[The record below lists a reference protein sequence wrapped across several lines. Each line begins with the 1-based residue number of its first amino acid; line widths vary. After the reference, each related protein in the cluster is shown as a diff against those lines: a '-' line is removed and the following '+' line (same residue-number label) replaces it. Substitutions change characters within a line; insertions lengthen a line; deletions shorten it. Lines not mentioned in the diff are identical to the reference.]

1 MPSAEVCAAAAR
13 IAHDVTHHGRSLE
26 AAATV
31 HLPDEY
37 RRKSETREIA
47 WGAIRW
53 WFHYDRLLS
62 NQLLHRPL
70 RKRDR
75 ILRSLMI
82 CGLYQLDHLNE
93 PDYAVTSGTVDAAVL
108 LGAPKAKGLVNAV
121 LRARLRDP
129 GNRADDADPTTPT
142 PSWLTELIR
151 HDWPEDWRAVLS
163 AFNQKPPMSLRVN
176 TRQCSRD
183 DYLRL
188 LDSHGVKASACPL
201 SPWGVTLKTPVNVQ
215 DLLGFENG
223 MVSVQDTAAQMTPL
237 LCTPVAGARVLDACA
252 APGGKTTH
260 LLEQFP
266 DLGSLTAL
274 DLPTRCQ
281 AIEENL
287 TRLGLSAKIMATDLL
302 DGDAWWDKVPFDLIL
317 LDAPCSGTGVIRRH
331 PDIRHH
337 RQPRDIARYVE
348 RQQKMMRQLWGLL
361 APGGAL
367 VYVTCSI
374 LRQEND
380 EVVLDLCEHHADA
393 QLRDLDLP
401 GAIQTRCGAQFLP
414 DKDKDGLF
422 YASVH
427 KEG

>member
-1 MPSAEVCAAAAR
+1 MPTAEVCAAAAR

-26 AAATV
+26 VAASV
-31 HLPDEY
+31 HLPDAL

-62 NQLLHRPL
+62 NELLHRPL
-70 RKRDR
+70 HKRDR
-75 ILRSLMI
+75 ILHSLMI

-108 LGAPKAKGLVNAV
+108 LGAAKAKGLVNAV
-121 LRARLRDP
+121 LRARLRDSQ
-129 GNRADDADPTTPT
+129 NRSDDADPVMAT
-142 PSWLTELIR
+142 PSWLVELIR
-151 HDWPEDWRAVLS
+151 DNWPDDWRAVLT

-176 TRQCSRD
+176 AQQSSRE

-188 LDSHGVKASACPL
+188 LDSHGVRASACPL
-201 SPWGVTLKTPVNVQ
+201 SPWGVTLETPVHVQ

-223 MVSVQDTAAQMTPL
+223 TVSVQDTAAQMTPL
-237 LCTPVAGARVLDACA
+237 LCTPAAGARVLDACA

-266 DLGSLTAL
+266 KLGSLDAL
-274 DLPTRCQ
+274 DLPERCY

-287 TRLGLSAKIMATDLL
+287 IRLGLSANVVPADLL
-302 DGDAWWDKVPFDLIL
+302 DVDTWWDRIPFDLVL
-317 LDAPCSGTGVIRRH
+317 LDVPCSGTGVIRRH

-337 RQPRDIARYVE
+337 RRPRDIARYAE
-348 RQQKMMRQLWGLL
+348 RQKKMLRQLWNLL
-361 APGGAL
+361 SPGGEL

-374 LRQEND
+374 LSQEND
-380 EVVLDLCEHHADA
+380 EVVLDLCAHHDDA
-393 QLRDLDLP
+393 QLRQLDLP
-401 GAIQTRCGAQFLP
+401 GAIQTGCGVQFLP
-414 DKDKDGLF
+414 DGDKDGLY
-422 YASVH
+422 YASMR
-427 KEG
+427 KG

>member
-1 MPSAEVCAAAAR
+1 MPAAEVCAAAAR

-26 AAATV
+26 VAANV
-31 HLPDEY
+31 HLPDAF

-62 NQLLHRPL
+62 NKLLHRPL
-70 RKRDR
+70 HKRDR
-75 ILRSLMI
+75 ILHSLMI

-108 LGAPKAKGLVNAV
+108 LGAAKAKGLVNAV
-121 LRARLRDP
+121 LRARLRDSQ
-129 GNRADDADPTTPT
+129 NDSDDANPVMAT
-142 PSWLTELIR
+142 PSWLVELIR
-151 HDWPEDWRAVLS
+151 ENWPDDWRAVLTT
-163 AFNQKPPMSLRVN
+163 FNQKPPMNLRVN
-176 TRQCSRD
+176 VQQSSRE

-188 LDSHGVKASACPL
+188 LDSHGVRASACPL
-201 SPWGVTLKTPVNVQ
+201 SPWGVTLETPVHVQ

-223 MVSVQDTAAQMTPL
+223 VVSVQDTAAQMTPL

-266 DLGSLTAL
+266 NLGSLDAL
-274 DLPTRCQ
+274 DLPERCYT
-281 AIEENL
+281 IEENL
-287 TRLGLSAKIMATDLL
+287 TRLGLSAKVVPADLL
-302 DGDAWWDKVPFDLIL
+302 DIDTWWDKIPFDLVL

-337 RQPRDIARYVE
+337 RRPRDIARYAE
-348 RQQKMMRQLWGLL
+348 RQKKMLGRLWNLL
-361 APGGAL
+361 APGGEL

-374 LRQEND
+374 LSQEND
-380 EVVLDLCEHHADA
+380 EVVLDLCARHDDA
-393 QLRDLDLP
+393 QLRELELP
-401 GAIQTRCGAQFLP
+401 GAIQTSCGIQFLP
-414 DKDKDGLF
+414 DADKDGLY
-422 YASVH
+422 YASMR
-427 KEG
+427 KG

>member
-1 MPSAEVCAAAAR
+1 MPTAEVCAAAAR

-26 AAATV
+26 VAASV
-31 HLPDEY
+31 HLPDAL

-62 NQLLHRPL
+62 NELLHRPL
-70 RKRDR
+70 HKRDR
-75 ILRSLMI
+75 ILHSLMI

-108 LGAPKAKGLVNAV
+108 LGAAKAKGLVNAV
-121 LRARLRDP
+121 LRARLRDSQ
-129 GNRADDADPTTPT
+129 NRSDDADPVMAT
-142 PSWLTELIR
+142 PSWLVELIR
-151 HDWPEDWRAVLS
+151 DNWPDDWRAVLT

-176 TRQCSRD
+176 AQQSSRE

-188 LDSHGVKASACPL
+188 LDSHGVRASACPL
-201 SPWGVTLKTPVNVQ
+201 SPWGVTLETPVHVQ

-223 MVSVQDTAAQMTPL
+223 TVSVQDTAAQMTPL
-237 LCTPVAGARVLDACA
+237 LCTPAAGARVLDACA

-266 DLGSLTAL
+266 KLGSLDAL
-274 DLPTRCQ
+274 DLPERCY

-287 TRLGLSAKIMATDLL
+287 IRLGLSANVVPADLL
-302 DGDAWWDKVPFDLIL
+302 DVDTWWDRIPFDLVL

-337 RQPRDIARYVE
+337 RRPRDIARYAE
-348 RQQKMMRQLWGLL
+348 RQKKMLRQLWNLL
-361 APGGAL
+361 SPGGEL

-374 LRQEND
+374 LSQEND
-380 EVVLDLCEHHADA
+380 EVVLDLCAHHDDA
-393 QLRDLDLP
+393 QLRQLDLP
-401 GAIQTRCGAQFLP
+401 GAIQTGCGVQFLP
-414 DKDKDGLF
+414 DGDKDGLY
-422 YASVH
+422 YASMR
-427 KEG
+427 KG

>member
-1 MPSAEVCAAAAR
+1 MPTAEVCAAAAR

-26 AAATV
+26 VAASV
-31 HLPDEY
+31 HLPDAL

-62 NQLLHRPL
+62 NELLHRPL
-70 RKRDR
+70 HKRDR
-75 ILRSLMI
+75 ILHSLMI

-108 LGAPKAKGLVNAV
+108 LGAAKAKGLVNAV
-121 LRARLRDP
+121 LRARLRDSQ
-129 GNRADDADPTTPT
+129 NRSDDADPVMAT
-142 PSWLTELIR
+142 PSWLVELIR
-151 HDWPEDWRAVLS
+151 DNWPDDWRAVLT
-163 AFNQKPPMSLRVN
+163 AFNQKPPMTLRVN
-176 TRQCSRD
+176 AQQSSRE

-188 LDSHGVKASACPL
+188 LDSHGVRASACPL
-201 SPWGVTLKTPVNVQ
+201 SPWGVTLETPVHVQ

-223 MVSVQDTAAQMTPL
+223 TVSVQDTAAQMTPL

-266 DLGSLTAL
+266 KLGSLDAL
-274 DLPTRCQ
+274 DLPERCY

-287 TRLGLSAKIMATDLL
+287 IRLGLSANVVPADLL
-302 DGDAWWDKVPFDLIL
+302 DVDTWWDRIPFDLVL

-331 PDIRHH
+331 PDIRHQ
-337 RQPRDIARYVE
+337 RRPRDIARYAE
-348 RQQKMMRQLWGLL
+348 RQKKMLRQLWNLL
-361 APGGAL
+361 SPGGEL

-374 LRQEND
+374 LSQEND
-380 EVVLDLCEHHADA
+380 EVVLDLCAHHDDA
-393 QLRDLDLP
+393 QLRQLDLP
-401 GAIQTRCGAQFLP
+401 GAIQTGCGVQFLP
-414 DKDKDGLF
+414 DGDKDGLY
-422 YASVH
+422 YASMR
-427 KEG
+427 KG